1 LSFNKTL
8 IVAAIAIAA
17 VVTIAG
23 LFSNTVFGLGCS
35 PTSMMQGWKNLST
48 NSMMEG
54 GGMMSSMMNQV
65 PKDVIIK
72 IQSSQQVSVGKEA
85 QVKLLVLDK
94 NTGNPLTDAQVT
106 VGLEEGA
113 PMSTMNMIG
122 GMFDAE
128 NLGDGKYLVKF
139 TLDSPGYYTL
149 HTHVIPSGKSMH
161 SMMDNHMD
169 IGIIAK

>member
-1 LSFNKTL
+1 MSFNKTL
-8 IVAAIAIAA
+8 IVAAIAIAV

-54 GGMMSSMMNQV
+54 GGMMSSMMNQD

-72 IQSSQQVSVGKEA
+72 IQSSQQVSVGKES
-85 QVKLLVLDK
+85 QIKLLVLDK

-106 VGLEEGA
+106 VGFEKGV
-113 PMSTMNMIG
+113 PMSSMNMIG

-128 NLGDGKYLVKF
+128 NLGDGTYLVKF
-139 TLDSPGYYTL
+139 TLDSHGYYTL
-149 HTHVIPSGKSMH
+149 HTHVIPAGKSMH
-161 SMMDNHMD
+161 SMMGNHMD
-169 IGIIAK
+169 IGIVAK

>member
-1 LSFNKTL
+1 M
-8 IVAAIAIAA
+8 IVTAIALAA

-72 IQSSQQVSVGKEA
+72 IQSREPVIVGKES
-85 QVKLLVLDK
+85 QIKLLVLDK

-113 PMSTMNMIG
+113 PMSSMNMIG

-128 NLGDGKYLVKF
+128 NLGDGTYLVKF
-139 TLDSPGYYTL
+139 TVDSPGYYTL
-149 HTHVIPSGKSMH
+149 HTHVIPAGKSMH
-161 SMMDNHMD
+161 SMMDNHID
-169 IGIIAK
+169 VGIIAK

>member
-1 LSFNKTL
+1 MSFNKTL

-35 PTSMMQGWKNLST
+35 PTSMIQGWKNLST

-54 GGMMSSMMNQV
+54 GGMMSSMMNQD

-72 IQSSQQVSVGKEA
+72 IQSSQQVSVGKES

-106 VGLEEGA
+106 VGLEKGV
-113 PMSTMNMIG
+113 PMSSMNMIG

-128 NLGDGKYLVKF
+128 NLGDGTYLAKF

-149 HTHVIPSGKSMH
+149 HTHVIPAGKSMH

>member
-1 LSFNKTL
+1 MPFNKTM
-8 IVAAIAIAA
+8 IVTAIAIAA

-35 PTSMMQGWKNLST
+35 PISMMQGWKDLST
-48 NSMMEG
+48 NSMMES

-72 IQSSQQVSVGKEA
+72 IESSQQVSVGKVD
-85 QVKLLVLDK
+85 QIKLLVLDK

-113 PMSTMNMIG
+113 PMS
-122 GMFDAE
+122 
-128 NLGDGKYLVKF
+128 
-139 TLDSPGYYTL
+139 
-149 HTHVIPSGKSMH
+149 
-161 SMMDNHMD
+161 
-169 IGIIAK
+169 

>member
-1 LSFNKTL
+1 MSFNKTL

>member
-1 LSFNKTL
+1 MAA
-8 IVAAIAIAA
+8 IAVAAI
-17 VVTIAG
+17 VTIAG

-35 PTSMMQGWKNLST
+35 STSMMQGWKNLST

-54 GGMMSSMMNQV
+54 GGMMSGMMNQD

-72 IQSSQQVSVGKEA
+72 IQSREQVTVGKES
-85 QVKLLVLDK
+85 QIKLLVLDK

-113 PMSTMNMIG
+113 PMSSMNMIG

-128 NLGDGKYLVKF
+128 NLGDGTYLVKF
-139 TLDSPGYYTL
+139 TVDSPGYYTL
-149 HTHVIPSGKSMH
+149 HTHVIPAGKSMH
-161 SMMDNHMD
+161 SMMDNHID
-169 IGIIAK
+169 VGIIAK

>member
-1 LSFNKTL
+1 M
-8 IVAAIAIAA
+8 AAIAIAA

-54 GGMMSSMMNQV
+54 GGMMSSMMNQI
-65 PKDVIIK
+65 PKNVIIK
-72 IQSSQQVSVGKEA
+72 IQSSQQVTVGKED

-128 NLGDGKYLVKF
+128 NLGDGTYLVKF
-139 TLDSPGYYTL
+139 TLNSPGYYTL
-149 HTHVIPSGKSMH
+149 HTHVIPAGKSMH

-169 IGIIAK
+169 IGIVAK

>member
-1 LSFNKTL
+1 M
-8 IVAAIAIAA
+8 IVTAIVIAA

-35 PTSMMQGWKNLST
+35 PHVDDAGWKNLST
-48 NSMMEG
+48 NSMMES

-72 IQSSQQVSVGKEA
+72 IESSQQVLVGKED
-85 QVKLLVLDK
+85 QIKLLVLDK

-122 GMFDAE
+122 GMFNAE
-128 NLGDGKYLVKF
+128 NLGDGTYLAKF

-149 HTHVIPSGKSMH
+149 HTHVIPVGKSMH

>member
-8 IVAAIAIAA
+8 IVAAIVIAA

-23 LFSNTVFGLGCS
+23 IFSNTVFGLGCS

-48 NSMMEG
+48 SSMMEG

-85 QVKLLVLDK
+85 QVKFLVLDK

-122 GMFDAE
+122 GMFNAE
-128 NLGDGKYLVKF
+128 NLGDGTYLAKF

-149 HTHVIPSGKSMH
+149 HTHVIPAGKSMH

>member
-1 LSFNKTL
+1 MSFNKTL

-54 GGMMSSMMNQV
+54 GGMMSSMMNQI
-65 PKDVIIK
+65 PKNVIIK
-72 IQSSQQVSVGKEA
+72 IQSSQQVTVGKED

-128 NLGDGKYLVKF
+128 NLGDGTYLVKF
-139 TLDSPGYYTL
+139 TLNSPGYYTL
-149 HTHVIPSGKSMH
+149 HTHVIPAGKSMH

-169 IGIIAK
+169 IGIVAK

>member
-1 LSFNKTL
+1 MVA
-8 IVAAIAIAA
+8 IVIAA

-48 NSMMEG
+48 NSMMES
-54 GGMMSSMMNQV
+54 GGMMSSMMNQD

-94 NTGNPLTDAQVT
+94 NTGNPLTDAQVI

-113 PMSTMNMIG
+113 PMSSMNMIG
-122 GMFDAE
+122 EMFDAE
-128 NLGDGKYLVKF
+128 NLGDGTYLVKF

-149 HTHVIPSGKSMH
+149 HTHVIPAGKSMH
-161 SMMDNHMD
+161 SMMANHMD

>member
-8 IVAAIAIAA
+8 IVAAIVIAA

-35 PTSMMQGWKNLST
+35 PTSMIQGWKNLST

-113 PMSTMNMIG
+113 PMGTMNMIG
-122 GMFDAE
+122 GMFNAE
-128 NLGDGKYLVKF
+128 NLGDGTYLAKF

-149 HTHVIPSGKSMH
+149 HAHVIPAGKSMH
-161 SMMDNHMD
+161 SMMNNHMD

>member
-1 LSFNKTL
+1 VT
-8 IVAAIAIAA
+8 AIAIAA

-54 GGMMSSMMNQV
+54 GGMISSMMNQD
-65 PKDVIIK
+65 PKNVIIK
-72 IQSSQQVSVGKEA
+72 IQSSQQVTVGKEA

-113 PMSTMNMIG
+113 PMSSMNMIG

-128 NLGDGKYLVKF
+128 NLGGGTYLVKF

-149 HTHVIPSGKSMH
+149 HTHVIPAGKSMH
-161 SMMDNHMD
+161 SMMNNHMD

>member
-1 LSFNKTL
+1 M
-8 IVAAIAIAA
+8 IVTAIAIAA

-35 PTSMMQGWKNLST
+35 PISMMQGWKDLST
-48 NSMMEG
+48 NSMMES
-54 GGMMSSMMNQV
+54 GGMMSGMMNQV

-72 IQSSQQVSVGKEA
+72 IESSQQVSVGKED
-85 QVKLLVLDK
+85 QIKLLVLDK

-128 NLGDGKYLVKF
+128 NIGDGTYLVKF

-149 HTHVIPSGKSMH
+149 HTHVIPAGKSMY
-161 SMMDNHMD
+161 SMMENHMD